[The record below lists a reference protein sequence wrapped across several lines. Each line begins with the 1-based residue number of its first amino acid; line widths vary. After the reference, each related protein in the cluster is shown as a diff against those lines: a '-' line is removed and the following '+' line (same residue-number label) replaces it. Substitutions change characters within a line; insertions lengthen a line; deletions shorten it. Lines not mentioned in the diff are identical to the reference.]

1 MRCLIEG
8 GAYSDLSVD
17 GAAFVLGNS
26 VIPPNKEIPQAE
38 NL

>member
-1 MRCLIEG
+1 MRCLIDG

-17 GAAFVLGNS
+17 GAAYVGGNS
-26 VIPPNKEIPQAE
+26 VIAPNKEISQAE